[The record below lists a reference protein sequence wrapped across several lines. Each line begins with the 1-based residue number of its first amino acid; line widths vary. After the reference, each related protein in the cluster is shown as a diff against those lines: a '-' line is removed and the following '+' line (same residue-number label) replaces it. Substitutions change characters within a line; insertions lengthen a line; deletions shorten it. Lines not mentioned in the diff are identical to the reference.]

1 MKFDL
6 SLDNVIDF
14 FFYCAETDLSK
25 LGEGNS
31 HVCFIYT
38 GLCLK
43 IKIAKSSETCISSV
57 NSFTRKLGRGNGPVH
72 LLPEAQGARRN
83 TNTVIEL

>member
-14 FFYCAETDLSK
+14 FFSFFCAETDLAK
-25 LGEGNS
+25 LGEGRS

-57 NSFTRKLGRGNGPVH
+57 NSFTRSIEQRKWASASP
-72 LLPEAQGARRN
+72 ARSTRS
-83 TNTVIEL
+83 EEKQKHSD